1 MTYESSGLPATDDAA
16 ANGETANLQAF
27 SAWLFLQRQGG
38 LHGELTVAL
47 AELTQAVMAT
57 DKSGSLTLT
66 IKVKKAGRGIQM
78 LVEDKVVLRKPTAEV
93 DPSFF
98 FFDEESGSL
107 SRNDPFQPD
116 LPLQSLPARRTITEL
131 KEASGV
137 QLTN

>member
-1 MTYESSGLPATDDAA
+1 MTYESSPATDDAA

-27 SAWLFLQRQGG
+27 SAWLFLQRQGA
-38 LHGELTVAL
+38 LHCELTVAL

-116 LPLQSLPARRTITEL
+116 LPLQSLPARRTINEL

>member
-1 MTYESSGLPATDDAA
+1 MTYESSPATDDAA
-16 ANGETANLQAF
+16 VNGETANLQAF
-27 SAWLFLQRQGG
+27 SAWLFLQRQGA
-38 LHGELTVAL
+38 LHSELTVAL
-47 AELTQAVMAT
+47 ADLTQAVMAT

-116 LPLQSLPARRTITEL
+116 LPLQTLPARRTIHEL

>member
-1 MTYESSGLPATDDAA
+1 MTNESSALPATDDAA

-27 SAWLFLQRQGG
+27 SAWLFLQRQGAF
-38 LHGELTVAL
+38 HGELTVAL

-116 LPLQSLPARRTITEL
+116 LPLQTLPARRTIHEL

-137 QLTN
+137 

>member
-1 MTYESSGLPATDDAA
+1 MTYEPSGLPATDDAA

-27 SAWLFLQRQGG
+27 SAWLFLQRQGA

-116 LPLQSLPARRTITEL
+116 LPLQSLPARRTIHEL

>member
-1 MTYESSGLPATDDAA
+1 MTYESSADDAA

-27 SAWLFLQRQGG
+27 SAWLFLQRHGA

-57 DKSGSLTLT
+57 DKAGSLTLT
-66 IKVKKAGRGIQM
+66 IKVKKSGRGIQM

-116 LPLQSLPARRTITEL
+116 LPLQSLPAQRTITEL